1 VPENVSIRTDV
12 VWPPL
17 LIRPPRPPAVVYIDL
32 NHFINL
38 AKVAIGKPAPAG
50 YAELLA
56 AARDAM
62 STGRA
67 TFPLSAT
74 HLMEVSDIG
83 KAKQRADVANVMAEL
98 SGFNYLLG
106 RPLIIELEIEA
117 SLSLLV
123 GRDLTTVGPVDLV
136 AYGGLWAFGMWSQVT
151 FSDAQGN
158 DTTDQVRAAM
168 GPNVF
173 DDMVAEANREAQM
186 TMLNGGDSG
195 HPQGTWREKLDAR
208 AKREVGQM
216 AAIDTDPSYR
226 DDRLRNVINA
236 AEAYHEL
243 NEYLKAGVDRSGLD
257 PLELFPT
264 PEDARSFSEGLPSVR
279 VAVSL
284 KTHCHKNR
292 QHNWT
297 TNDVHDIDALA
308 VAMAYCDAV
317 FADKAMRSALLSSP
331 ELNLFGTELPR
342 TPVQLAD
349 WLKQLPARA
358 DD

>member
-1 VPENVSIRTDV
+1 MPESVPIRADV

-17 LIRPPRPPAVVYIDL
+17 LIRPPRPPALVYLDL

-38 AKVAIGKPAPAG
+38 AKVAIGKTAPSG
-50 YAELLA
+50 YAELLTA
-56 AARDAM
+56 VRDAVT
-62 STGRA
+62 SGRA

-83 KAKQRADVANVMAEL
+83 KAKQRVDVANVMAEL

-136 AYGGLWAFGMWSQVT
+136 AYGGLWAFGMWSKVT

-158 DTTDQVRAAM
+158 DTTDQVRAAL

-195 HPQGTWREKLDAR
+195 HPQGTWRERLEAR
-208 AKREVGQM
+208 ANREVGQM
-216 AAIDTDPSYR
+216 AAIDSDPSYR
-226 DDRLRNVINA
+226 DDQLRNVINA

-243 NEYLKAGVDRSGLD
+243 NEYLKAGVDRSRLD

-264 PEDARSFSEGLPSVR
+264 PEDARSFSDGLPSVR

-284 KTHCHKNR
+284 KTHYHKNR

-317 FADKAMRSALLSSP
+317 FADKAMRNALLSSP

-349 WLKQLPARA
+349 WLKQLPAWTNG
-358 DD
+358 